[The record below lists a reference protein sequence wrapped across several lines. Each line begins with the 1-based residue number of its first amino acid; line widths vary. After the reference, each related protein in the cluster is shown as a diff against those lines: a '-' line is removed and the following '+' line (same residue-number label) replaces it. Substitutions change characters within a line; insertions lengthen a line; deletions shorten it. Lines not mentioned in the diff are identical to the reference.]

1 MDLFGADIDSFM
13 QEDELNENI
22 REEDA
27 ENAEG
32 QEDDEKQTDENGE
45 PIKVEPK
52 KRSVRK
58 PQVQILIQFDDFLTI
73 IHRHVLHFSCV

>member
-13 QEDELNENI
+13 QNDELNENI
-22 REEDA
+22 REGDA
-27 ENAEG
+27 ENAED
-32 QEDDEKQTDENGE
+32 QEQDGDEKQTDENGE

-58 PQVQILIQFDDFLTI
+58 PQVRISLY
-73 IHRHVLHFSCV
+73 